1 MTRIAFCDDDAAL
14 LHQMQD
20 FLEQYCTLRGVQLE
34 LAPYTKPMELLAD
47 IEAGV
52 RFDVLFLDVLMPGIN
67 GINAARE
74 IRRYDTAVQIIF
86 VTSSSEFAVQSYVVG
101 AYYYQLKPI
110 WKDSFFRLTDAVLAE
125 CRKRT
130 QHSLILRCKSGV
142 TRITLDSL
150 EYCEVQ
156 VRRWAALAVALFL
169 PQHPLVQPVAEL
181 LFTLPLL
188 LLFIRFLAP
197 SMRQLSHYPASVQCQ
212 FGIVPLVGYLFDY
225 ITHVYTS
232 LLSEAN
238 PAAVEFMFFVCCAAF
253 LCSILRASRVERQ
266 RIQMEQLQTSLN
278 LQVTQAMREIEA
290 LRLSQQRASTYRHD
304 LRHHM
309 QFLAGCIENGRTE
322 QALGYIR
329 SVCSEIEAGK
339 VTAYCENEAANLI
352 FSAFADRAAKAGV
365 QFTVQAGIS
374 QALPV
379 SESDLCVLL
388 SNALENA
395 LHAAVR
401 CREAG
406 QGAFIETT
414 GHEKGKK
421 LFLQITNSCLPDVQF
436 REGVPVT
443 DRTGHGLGVRSICAI
458 SERYGGLTSFAAK
471 DGQFTLRVML

>member
-1 MTRIAFCDDDAAL
+1 MKC
-14 LHQMQD
+14 
-20 FLEQYCTLRGVQLE
+20 RG
-34 LAPYTKPMELLAD
+34 A
-47 IEAGV
+47 
-52 RFDVLFLDVLMPGIN
+52 
-67 GINAARE
+67 
-74 IRRYDTAVQIIF
+74 
-86 VTSSSEFAVQSYVVG
+86 
-101 AYYYQLKPI
+101 
-110 WKDSFFRLTDAVLAE
+110 
-125 CRKRT
+125 
-130 QHSLILRCKSGV
+130 
-142 TRITLDSL
+142 
-150 EYCEVQ
+150 
-156 VRRWAALAVALFL
+156 RWAALAVALFL

-290 LRLSQQRASTYRHD
+290 
-304 LRHHM
+304 
-309 QFLAGCIENGRTE
+309 
-322 QALGYIR
+322 
-329 SVCSEIEAGK
+329 GK

-436 REGVPVT
+436 REGIPVT

-458 SERYGGLTSFAAK
+458 SERYSGLTSFAAK